1 MDNLDKQNNN
11 LGELKKE
18 YEKLRVKYNLPDF
31 NDLNKLFDIEEIGF
45 ETDFLLRKIRRVV
58 SEKALGYSKF
68 VEIILNP
75 SNAPFFFFKLI
86 KKLDSKDREILSGLY
101 EELGNFEV
109 EIIALDLDYSEK
121 KEADFINKL
130 FKIFNE
136 SVREKLLD
144 VVKKLSNGTGDKK
157 ADIGGS

>member
-75 SNAPFFFFKLI
+75 S
-86 KKLDSKDREILSGLY
+86 KDREILSGLY

-157 ADIGGS
+157 ADIGGSYFG